1 MIESLLAKDDNLH
14 LRSEFFR
21 IDLIQKFN
29 IPRLAST
36 INWGLAAGQSLSPQR
51 ILVG

>member
-14 LRSEFFR
+14 LRSEFFQ

-29 IPRLAST
+29 IPLLASASK
-36 INWGLAAGQSLSPQR
+36 WRRAAGQSLSLRSPF
-51 ILVG
+51 